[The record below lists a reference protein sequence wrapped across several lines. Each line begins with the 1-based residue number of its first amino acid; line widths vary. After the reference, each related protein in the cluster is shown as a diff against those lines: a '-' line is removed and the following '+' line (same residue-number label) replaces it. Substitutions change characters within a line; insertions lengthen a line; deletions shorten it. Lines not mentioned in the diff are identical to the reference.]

1 MAAGCFVVIEGPE
14 GAGKSTLIRALGARL
29 AAEGRAHTLVREP
42 GGTPLAEAARRA
54 VLDPEHRPGPVAEL
68 FLFLAARADLVA
80 AVIRPA
86 LDRGEVVIAD
96 RFDLSTMAYQVAG
109 RGLDGATVRQAN
121 DLAKSG
127 TSPDITLVLDLDPAA
142 GRERQRSAGKAPDRM
157 EQEDPA
163 FHDRLAQHYRA
174 ATGPGVEH
182 LDAAVGAE
190 ALAAA
195 AWRILAQHRPD
206 LFT

>member
-1 MAAGCFVVIEGPE
+1 MGAGCFVVIEGPE
-14 GAGKSTLIRALGARL
+14 GAGKSTLIRALGSRL
-29 AAEGRAHTLVREP
+29 AAAGRVHTLVREP

-68 FLFLAARADLVA
+68 FLFLAARADLVS

-86 LDRGEVVIAD
+86 LERGEVVIAD

-109 RGLDGATVRQAN
+109 RGLDDGAVRQAN
-121 DLAKSG
+121 ELAKGG

-142 GRERQRSAGKAPDRM
+142 GRERQ
-157 EQEDPA
+157 EDSA
-163 FHDRLAQHYRA
+163 FHERLAAHYRA

-182 LDAAVGAE
+182 LDAAVGTE

-195 AWRILAQHRPD
+195 AWRILAKHRPD

>member
-1 MAAGCFVVIEGPE
+1 MGAGCFVVIEGPE
-14 GAGKSTLIRALGARL
+14 GAGKSTLIRALGSRL
-29 AAEGRAHTLVREP
+29 AAAGRVHTLVREP

-68 FLFLAARADLVA
+68 FLFLAARADLVS

-86 LDRGEVVIAD
+86 LERGEVVIAD

-109 RGLDGATVRQAN
+109 RGLDDGAVRQAN
-121 DLAKSG
+121 ELAKGG

-157 EQEDPA
+157 EQEDSA
-163 FHDRLAQHYRA
+163 FHERLAAHYRA

-182 LDAAVGAE
+182 LDAAVGTE

-195 AWRILAQHRPD
+195 AWRILAKHRPD